1 MSLLLKDK
9 VYSVQSAT
17 TKRGIYPLHSYKLG
31 LYRLPIKLED
41 KYEIDS
47 IVSGFKKVFAMDQ
60 FADRIYATYRWKEEN
75 MPDPDER
82 GYKQIELEVQ
92 VEIVTGEVV
101 DMIYQIYPIEKY
113 GDGLWVKDYRRK
125 ADANAKMMID
135 TILRNSI
142 LADKMI
148 EHIAKNMKLPEEEVR
163 ELESANPGIF
173 DIVKYR
179 TEKAI
184 KELEEMTPL
193 AQIVPNAKPKPKPA
207 APPPGQEA
215 TQQVEIETPSGAK
228 QGPIDVEFKSKL
240 KVTET
245 FTAPS
250 SSNKIK
256 IFGPRKGNDVLGIWG
271 EFVSVDFDVCI
282 GDGACIDACPVK
294 VYEWAEFQGCP
305 SSEKKPLMAREP
317 DCIFCLAC
325 ENVCPVQAIKIS
337 KKG

>member
-17 TKRGIYPLHSYKLG
+17 SKRGIYPLHSYKLG

-125 ADANAKMMID
+125 ADANAKMIID

-148 EHIAKNMKLPEEEVR
+148 EHTVKTKQVEPE
-163 ELESANPGIF
+163 I
-173 DIVKYR
+173 
-179 TEKAI
+179 AI

-256 IFGPRKGNDVLGIWG
+256 IFGPRKGSEVLGIWG

>member
-17 TKRGIYPLHSYKLG
+17 SKRGIYPLHSYKLG

-47 IVSGFKKVFAMDQ
+47 IVSGFKKVFVMDQ
-60 FADRIYATYRWKEEN
+60 FADRVYATYRWKEEN

-92 VEIVTGEVV
+92 VEVVTGEVV

-148 EHIAKNMKLPEEEVR
+148 EHIVKTKQVEPE
-163 ELESANPGIF
+163 I
-173 DIVKYR
+173 
-179 TEKAI
+179 AI
-184 KELEEMTPL
+184 KEMEEMTPL

-215 TQQVEIETPSGAK
+215 QQPVEIETPSGAK

-250 SSNKIK
+250 SNNKIK
-256 IFGPRKGNDVLGIWG
+256 IFGPRKGNEVLGIWG
-271 EFVSVDFDVCI
+271 EFVSVDFDVCV

-294 VYEWAEFQGCP
+294 VYEWADFQGSP
-305 SSEKKPLMAREP
+305 SSDKKPLMAREP

>member
-17 TKRGIYPLHSYKLG
+17 SKRGIYPLHSYKLG
-31 LYRLPIKLED
+31 LYRLPVKLED

-47 IVSGFKKVFAMDQ
+47 IVSGFKKIFAMDQ

-125 ADANAKMMID
+125 ADGNAKMIID

-148 EHIAKNMKLPEEEVR
+148 EHTVKTKQVEPE
-163 ELESANPGIF
+163 I
-173 DIVKYR
+173 
-179 TEKAI
+179 AI

-207 APPPGQEA
+207 APPPGQTA
-215 TQQVEIETPSGAK
+215 QQPTEVETPSGAK

-256 IFGPRKGNDVLGIWG
+256 IFGPRKGNEVLGIWG

-294 VYEWAEFQGCP
+294 VYEWADFPGNV

>member
-17 TKRGIYPLHSYKLG
+17 SKRGIYPLHSYKLG

-47 IVSGFKKVFAMDQ
+47 IVSGFKKVFVMDQ
-60 FADRIYATYRWKEEN
+60 FADRVYATYRWKEEN

-92 VEIVTGEVV
+92 VEVVTGEVV

-148 EHIAKNMKLPEEEVR
+148 EHIVKTKQVEPE
-163 ELESANPGIF
+163 I
-173 DIVKYR
+173 
-179 TEKAI
+179 AI

-215 TQQVEIETPSGAK
+215 QQPVEIETPSGAK

-250 SSNKIK
+250 SNNKIK
-256 IFGPRKGNDVLGIWG
+256 IFGPRKGNEVLGIWG
-271 EFVSVDFDVCI
+271 EFVSVDFDVCV

-294 VYEWAEFQGCP
+294 VYEWADFQGSP
-305 SSEKKPLMAREP
+305 SSDKKPLMAREP

>member
-17 TKRGIYPLHSYKLG
+17 PKRGIYPLHSYKLG

-47 IVSGFKKVFAMDQ
+47 IVSGFKKVFVMDQ

-75 MPDPDER
+75 MPDPDEP
-82 GYKQIELEVQ
+82 GYKSIELEVQ

-101 DMIYQIYPIEKY
+101 DMIYQVYPVEKY
-113 GDGLWVKDYRRK
+113 GDGLWVKDYRKK
-125 ADANAKMMID
+125 ADANAKMIID

-148 EHIAKNMKLPEEEVR
+148 EHLLKGNKEASEEERV
-163 ELESANPGIF
+163 EA
-173 DIVKYR
+173 VKQ
-179 TEKAI
+179 
-184 KELEEMTPL
+184 LEEMTPL

-207 APPPGQEA
+207 APPPGQVVA
-215 TQQVEIETPSGAK
+215 PVETETPSGAK
-228 QGPIDVEFKSKL
+228 AGPIDVEFKTKL

-256 IFGPRKGNDVLGIWG
+256 IFGQRKGNEILGIWG
-271 EFVSVDFDVCI
+271 ETVSVDFDICI

-294 VYEWAEFQGCP
+294 VYEWAEFKGNP

-325 ENVCPVQAIKIS
+325 ENVCPVQAIKIF

>member
-1 MSLLLKDK
+1 
-9 VYSVQSAT
+9 
-17 TKRGIYPLHSYKLG
+17 
-31 LYRLPIKLED
+31 
-41 KYEIDS
+41 
-47 IVSGFKKVFAMDQ
+47 MDQ
-60 FADRIYATYRWKEEN
+60 FADRVYATYRWKEEN

-92 VEIVTGEVV
+92 VEVVTGEVV

-148 EHIAKNMKLPEEEVR
+148 EHIVKTKQVEPE
-163 ELESANPGIF
+163 I
-173 DIVKYR
+173 
-179 TEKAI
+179 AI

-215 TQQVEIETPSGAK
+215 SQPVEIETPSGAK

-256 IFGPRKGNDVLGIWG
+256 IFGPRKGNEVLGIWG
-271 EFVSVDFDVCI
+271 EFVSVDFDVCV

-294 VYEWAEFQGCP
+294 VYEWADFQGSP
-305 SSEKKPLMAREP
+305 SSDKKPLMAREP

>member
-1 MSLLLKDK
+1 MSLLLKDR
-9 VYSVQSAT
+9 VYTIQSAT
-17 TKRGIYPLHSYKLG
+17 SKRGIYPLHSYKLG

-47 IVSGFKKVFAMDQ
+47 IVNGFKKIFVMDQ

-75 MPDPDER
+75 MPDQSAR

-101 DMIYQIYPIEKY
+101 DMIYQIYPVEKY

-125 ADANAKMMID
+125 ADANAKMIID
-135 TILRNSI
+135 TILRNSV

-148 EHIAKNMKLPEEEVR
+148 EY
-163 ELESANPGIF
+163 F
-173 DIVKYR
+173 VK
-179 TEKAI
+179 TKQLQQEQAV

-207 APPPGQEA
+207 APPPGQQA
-215 TQQVEIETPSGAK
+215 AQQVELETPSGAK
-228 QGPIDVEFKSKL
+228 VGPIDVEFKSKL

-245 FTAPS
+245 FAAPS
-250 SSNKIK
+250 SGHKIK
-256 IFGPRKGNDVLGIWG
+256 IFGPRKGNEILGIWG
-271 EFVSVDFDVCI
+271 ETVSVDYDICVA
-282 GDGACIDACPVK
+282 DGACIDSCPVK
-294 VYEWAEFQGCP
+294 VYEWAEFKGNP

-325 ENVCPVQAIKIS
+325 ENVCPVQAIKIFQ
-337 KKG
+337 KG

>member
-1 MSLLLKDK
+1 MSLLLQDK

-17 TKRGIYPLHSYKLG
+17 SKRGIYPLHSYKLG

-60 FADRIYATYRWKEEN
+60 FADRVYATYRWKEEN

-92 VEIVTGEVV
+92 VEVVTGEVV

-148 EHIAKNMKLPEEEVR
+148 EHIVKTKQVEPE
-163 ELESANPGIF
+163 I
-173 DIVKYR
+173 
-179 TEKAI
+179 AI

-215 TQQVEIETPSGAK
+215 QQPVEIETPSGAK

-250 SSNKIK
+250 SNNKIK
-256 IFGPRKGNDVLGIWG
+256 IFGPRKGNEVLGIWG
-271 EFVSVDFDVCI
+271 EFVSVDFDVCV

-294 VYEWAEFQGCP
+294 VYEWADFQGSP
-305 SSEKKPLMAREP
+305 SSDKKPLMAREP

>member
-17 TKRGIYPLHSYKLG
+17 SKRGIYPLHSYKLG

-125 ADANAKMMID
+125 ADANAKMIID

-148 EHIAKNMKLPEEEVR
+148 EHTVKTKQVEPE
-163 ELESANPGIF
+163 I
-173 DIVKYR
+173 
-179 TEKAI
+179 AI

-256 IFGPRKGNDVLGIWG
+256 IFGPRKGNEVLGIWG

>member
-31 LYRLPIKLED
+31 LYRLPTKLED
-41 KYEIDS
+41 QYEIDS
-47 IVSGFKKVFAMDQ
+47 IVSGFKKIFVMDQ

-75 MPDPDER
+75 MPDPDES
-82 GYKQIELEVQ
+82 GYKSIELEVQ

-101 DMIYQIYPIEKY
+101 DMIYQIYPVEKY
-113 GDGLWVKDYRRK
+113 GDGLWVKDYRKK
-125 ADANAKMMID
+125 ADANAKMIID

-148 EHIAKNMKLPEEEVR
+148 EHITKSSKEVTEEVKTQ
-163 ELESANPGIF
+163 A
-173 DIVKYR
+173 VKQ
-179 TEKAI
+179 
-184 KELEEMTPL
+184 LEEMTPL

-207 APPPGQEA
+207 APPPGQQAAQQEEA
-215 TQQVEIETPSGAK
+215 ETPSGAK
-228 QGPIDVEFKSKL
+228 AGPIDVGFKTKL

-245 FTAPS
+245 FTAPAS
-250 SSNKIK
+250 GHKIK
-256 IFGPRKGNDVLGIWG
+256 VFGQRKGNEILGIWG
-271 EFVSVDFDVCI
+271 EFVSVDYDICV

-294 VYEWAEFQGCP
+294 VYEWAEFQGHP
-305 SSEKKPLMAREP
+305 ASDKKPLMAREP

>member
-9 VYSVQSAT
+9 VYTVQSAT
-17 TKRGIYPLHSYKLG
+17 SKRGVYPLHSYKLG
-31 LYRLPIKLED
+31 LYRLPVKLED
-41 KYEIDS
+41 TYEIDS
-47 IVSGFKKVFAMDQ
+47 IVSGFKKVFEMDK

-75 MPDPDER
+75 MPDSDDS
-82 GYKQIELEVQ
+82 GYKSIDLEVQ

-101 DMIYQIYPIEKY
+101 DMIYQIYPVEKY

-125 ADANAKMMID
+125 ADANAKMVID
-135 TILRNSI
+135 TILRNSV

-148 EHIAKNMKLPEEEVR
+148 EHEVKTKQLTPEQA
-163 ELESANPGIF
+163 L
-173 DIVKYR
+173 
-179 TEKAI
+179 

-193 AQIVPNAKPKPKPA
+193 AQIVANAKPKPKPA
-207 APPPGQEA
+207 APPPGQQAAQEA
-215 TQQVEIETPSGAK
+215 EPETPSGAK
-228 QGPIDVEFKSKL
+228 PGPIDVDFKSKL
-240 KVTET
+240 KVVET

-250 SSNKIK
+250 SHKIK
-256 IFGPRKGNDVLGIWG
+256 VFGHRKGNEILGIWG
-271 EFVSVDFDVCI
+271 EFVSVDYDICV

-294 VYEWAEFQGCP
+294 VYEWAEFAGNP
-305 SSEKKPLMAREP
+305 ASDKKPLMAREP

>member
-1 MSLLLKDK
+1 MSLLLKDR

-17 TKRGIYPLHSYKLG
+17 SKRGIYPLHSYKLG

-75 MPDPDER
+75 MPDPDDR

-92 VEIVTGEVV
+92 VEVVTGEVV

-125 ADANAKMMID
+125 ADANAKMIID
-135 TILRNSI
+135 TILRNSV

-148 EHIAKNMKLPEEEVR
+148 EHTVKTKQVEPE
-163 ELESANPGIF
+163 I
-173 DIVKYR
+173 
-179 TEKAI
+179 AI

-215 TQQVEIETPSGAK
+215 QQPVEIETPSGVK

-256 IFGPRKGNDVLGIWG
+256 IYGPRKGNEVLGIWG
-271 EFVSVDFDVCI
+271 EYVAVDFDVCI

-294 VYEWAEFQGCP
+294 VYEWAEFQGNP
-305 SSEKKPLMAREP
+305 SSDKKPLMAREP

-325 ENVCPVQAIKIS
+325 ENVCPVQAIKIF

>member
-17 TKRGIYPLHSYKLG
+17 SKRGIYPLHSYKLG

-47 IVSGFKKVFAMDQ
+47 IVSGFKKVFVMDQ
-60 FADRIYATYRWKEEN
+60 FADRVYATYRWKEEN

-92 VEIVTGEVV
+92 VEVVTGEVV

-148 EHIAKNMKLPEEEVR
+148 EHIVKTKQVEP
-163 ELESANPGIF
+163 
-173 DIVKYR
+173 DI
-179 TEKAI
+179 AI

-215 TQQVEIETPSGAK
+215 QQPVEIETPSGAK

-250 SSNKIK
+250 SNNKIK
-256 IFGPRKGNDVLGIWG
+256 IFGPRKGNEVLGIWG
-271 EFVSVDFDVCI
+271 EFVSVDFDVCV

-294 VYEWAEFQGCP
+294 VYEWADFQGSP
-305 SSEKKPLMAREP
+305 SSDKKPLMAREP

>member
-17 TKRGIYPLHSYKLG
+17 SKRGIYPLHSYKLG
-31 LYRLPIKLED
+31 LYRLPVKLED

-47 IVSGFKKVFAMDQ
+47 IVSGFKKIFAMDQ

-125 ADANAKMMID
+125 ADGNAKMIID

-148 EHIAKNMKLPEEEVR
+148 EHTVKTKQVEPE
-163 ELESANPGIF
+163 I
-173 DIVKYR
+173 
-179 TEKAI
+179 AI

>member
-9 VYSVQSAT
+9 VYTIQSAT
-17 TKRGIYPLHSYKLG
+17 SKRGIYPLHSYKLG

-47 IVSGFKKVFAMDQ
+47 IVNGFKKIFVMDQ
-60 FADRIYATYRWKEEN
+60 FADRIYATYRWKEAN
-75 MPDPDER
+75 MPDPDAR
-82 GYKQIELEVQ
+82 GYKEIELEVQ

-113 GDGLWVKDYRRK
+113 GDGLWVKDYRKK
-125 ADANAKMMID
+125 ADANAKMIID

-148 EHIAKNMKLPEEEVR
+148 EYL
-163 ELESANPGIF
+163 
-173 DIVKYR
+173 VKTR
-179 TEKAI
+179 QLTQEQAV

-207 APPPGQEA
+207 APPTGQEVA
-215 TQQVEIETPSGAK
+215 QQVEVETPSGAK
-228 QGPIDVEFKSKL
+228 AGPIDVEFKKTL

-250 SSNKIK
+250 SGYKIK
-256 IFGPRKGNDVLGIWG
+256 IFGQRKGNEVLGIWG
-271 EFVSVDFDVCI
+271 EYVSVDYDVCI
-282 GDGACIDACPVK
+282 ADGACIDACPVK
-294 VYEWAEFQGCP
+294 VFEWAEFPGNT
-305 SSEKKPLMAREP
+305 SSEKKPLMSREP

>member
-17 TKRGIYPLHSYKLG
+17 PKRGIYPLHSYKLG

-47 IVSGFKKVFAMDQ
+47 IVSGFKKIFSMDQ

-92 VEIVTGEVV
+92 VEVITGEVV

-125 ADANAKMMID
+125 ADTNAKMVID

-142 LADKMI
+142 LADKMV
-148 EHIAKNMKLPEEEVR
+148 EHTVKTKQVEPE
-163 ELESANPGIF
+163 I
-173 DIVKYR
+173 
-179 TEKAI
+179 AI

-215 TQQVEIETPSGAK
+215 KPAEVETPSGVK

-256 IFGPRKGNDVLGIWG
+256 IFGPRKGNEVLGIWG

-294 VYEWAEFQGCP
+294 VYEWADFPGNI

>member
-17 TKRGIYPLHSYKLG
+17 SKRGIYPLHSYKLG

-47 IVSGFKKVFAMDQ
+47 IVSGFKKVFVMDQ
-60 FADRIYATYRWKEEN
+60 FADRVYATYRWKEEN

-92 VEIVTGEVV
+92 VEVVTGEVV

-148 EHIAKNMKLPEEEVR
+148 EHIVKTKQVEPE
-163 ELESANPGIF
+163 I
-173 DIVKYR
+173 
-179 TEKAI
+179 AI

-215 TQQVEIETPSGAK
+215 QQPVEIETPSGAK

-256 IFGPRKGNDVLGIWG
+256 IFGPRKGNEVLGIWG
-271 EFVSVDFDVCI
+271 EFVSVDFDVCV

-294 VYEWAEFQGCP
+294 VYEWADFQGSP
-305 SSEKKPLMAREP
+305 SSDKKPLMAREP

>member
-9 VYSVQSAT
+9 VYTVQSAT
-17 TKRGIYPLHSYKLG
+17 SKRGVYPLHSYKLG

-41 KYEIDS
+41 NYEIDS
-47 IVSGFKKVFAMDQ
+47 IVSGFKKVFEMDR

-75 MPDPDER
+75 LPDPDDR
-82 GYKQIELEVQ
+82 GYKHIDLEVQ
-92 VEIVTGEVV
+92 VELVTGEVV
-101 DMIYQIYPIEKY
+101 DMIYQIYPVEKY
-113 GDGLWVKDYRRK
+113 GDGLWVKDYRKK
-125 ADANAKMMID
+125 ADANAKMIID
-135 TILRNSI
+135 TILRNSV

-148 EHIAKNMKLPEEEVR
+148 DHM
-163 ELESANPGIF
+163 
-173 DIVKYR
+173 VK
-179 TEKAI
+179 TKQMSQEQSL

-207 APPPGQEA
+207 APPPGQQAAPEA
-215 TQQVEIETPSGAK
+215 EPETPSGAK
-228 QGPIDVEFKSKL
+228 PGPIDVDFKTKL
-240 KVTET
+240 KVVET

-250 SSNKIK
+250 SHKIK
-256 IFGPRKGNDVLGIWG
+256 VFGHRKGNEILGIWG
-271 EFVSVDFDVCI
+271 EFVSVDYDICV

-294 VYEWAEFQGCP
+294 VYEWAEFAGNP
-305 SSEKKPLMAREP
+305 ASDKKPLMAREP